1 MAEHAGRA
9 MVLPT
14 DREKRTG
21 EIGPWVRQLNI
32 DELREDIDDTVA
44 AIRTKV
50 VPVAIGVGVAAVG
63 AAVYIV
69 ASALSGDD
77 DE

>member
-1 MAEHAGRA
+1 

-21 EIGPWVRQLNI
+21 DIGPWVRQLNI
-32 DELREDIDDTVA
+32 DELREDLDDTIA
-44 AIRTKV
+44 AIRVKI

-63 AAVYIV
+63 AAIYVI
-69 ASALSGDD
+69 ATAFSGDD

>member
-1 MAEHAGRA
+1 
-9 MVLPT
+9 MVLPV

-32 DELREDIDDTVA
+32 DELREELDETIA
-44 AIRTKV
+44 AIKEKI
-50 VPVAIGVGVAAVG
+50 VPVAIGVGIAAAA
-63 AAVYIV
+63 AAVYVV
-69 ASALSGDD
+69 ATALSGDD

>member
-1 MAEHAGRA
+1 
-9 MVLPT
+9 MVLPV

-32 DELREDIDDTVA
+32 DELREELSTTIA
-44 AIRTKV
+44 AVRRKI
-50 VPVAIGVGVAAVG
+50 VPVAIGLGIAAAG
-63 AAVYIV
+63 ATVYVI
-69 ASALSGDD
+69 AMALSGDD